1 MRQAADG
8 HRAVAAALHDRQQPR
23 QRGAIARSGGVQ
35 QIGNRTFGAQRR

>member
-1 MRQAADG
+1 VREPARV
-8 HRAVAAALHDRQQPR
+8 HRFIAAALDDRQQPG